1 MGWRDYDARPYNA
14 TGRIA
19 GVLAENYGTHPS
31 SASDQEA
38 DY

>member
-1 MGWRDYDARPYNA
+1 MGWRDYDAGPYDA

-31 SASDQEA
+31 SASDEEA